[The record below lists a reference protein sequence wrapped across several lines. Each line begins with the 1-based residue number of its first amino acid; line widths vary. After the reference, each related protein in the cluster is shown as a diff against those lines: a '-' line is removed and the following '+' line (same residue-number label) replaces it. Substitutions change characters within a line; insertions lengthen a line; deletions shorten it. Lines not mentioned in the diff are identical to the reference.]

1 MSPLSRPREP
11 VDIAFEILSSIE
23 NNERTTRWDLT
34 KILGNTRQV
43 HHWIDNFLLKEK
55 FLMEY
60 KEDKASVY
68 TLTENG
74 KLLLRLLRSGVLI
87 KSVLRLG
94 GKRLR
99 RRLDT

>member
-1 MSPLSRPREP
+1 MSRSREP
-11 VDIAFEILSSIE
+11 VDIAFEILSHIE

-43 HHWIDNFLLKEK
+43 HHWIDNFLLKDK
-55 FLMEY
+55 FLIEQ
-60 KEDKASVY
+60 KEENASVY
-68 TLTENG
+68 KLTENG
-74 KLLLRLLRSGVLI
+74 RLLLRLLRSGVMI

-99 RRLDT
+99 RR

>member
-1 MSPLSRPREP
+1 MNALSRPREP

-23 NNERTTRWDLT
+23 SSERTTRWDLT

-43 HHWIDNFLLKEK
+43 YHWIDNFLVKER
-55 FLMEY
+55 FLIEE
-60 KEDKASVY
+60 KEGTTSIYA
-68 TLTENG
+68 LTENG

-99 RRLDT
+99 RP

>member
-11 VDIAFEILSSIE
+11 VDIAFEILSHIE
-23 NNERTTRWDLT
+23 TNERTTRWDLT

-43 HHWIDNFLLKEK
+43 YHWIDNFLVKDRFLVEEKE
-55 FLMEY
+55 EN
-60 KEDKASVY
+60 ASVY

-74 KLLLRLLRSGVLI
+74 KLLLKLLRSGVLI

-99 RRLDT
+99 GR

>member
-1 MSPLSRPREP
+1 MNALSRPREP
-11 VDIAFEILSSIE
+11 VDIAFEILSTIE
-23 NNERTTRWDLT
+23 NSERTTRWDLT

-43 HHWIDNFLLKEK
+43 YHWIDNFLLKDK
-55 FLMEY
+55 FLVEK
-60 KEDKASVY
+60 KEGTTSIY
-68 TLTENG
+68 ILTDNG

-99 RRLDT
+99 R